1 MSNRNL
7 PMFPVTSTR
16 QFVDGHSNPITE
28 QKTTGGFTKFEQG
41 VFLIAQ
47 GLCESGLYKI
57 QEIGGFAVQITENI
71 FDRMESEE
79 K

>member
-1 MSNRNL
+1 MNNNRHS
-7 PMFPVTSTR
+7 PMFPST
-16 QFVDGHSNPITE
+16 
-28 QKTTGGFTKFEQG
+28 TTTPDKQETVGGFTKFEQG

-71 FDRMESEE
+71 FDRMENINQ
-79 K
+79 